1 MNKPPEPR
9 RAAAHSS
16 PRCRA
21 LIETAD
27 GCFPAEFSARGLA
40 RLSFPSGP
48 GDKGPKPAIAGES
61 SAPPPPA
68 WLKQTRAA
76 VAALLAGRAPRVFPP
91 LDLSCGTPFQQLVWQ
106 ALREIP
112 VGETRSYGEIARA
125 IGRPRGV
132 AEGRCRGFAPARWRS
147 GPRTATCAPVLRGTV
162 VHGSYAHSRD
172 VRSARSPSR
181 PSDRRAAGR

>member
-112 VGETRSYGEIARA
+112 VGETRSYGEIARS
-125 IGRPRGV
+125 IGRPRAVRAVGAACGANPV
-132 AEGRCRGFAPARWRS
+132 PLLVPCHRVLAANGRLGGFSGGPEWKPRLLRREGSWQ
-147 GPRTATCAPVLRGTV
+147 
-162 VHGSYAHSRD
+162 
-172 VRSARSPSR
+172 
-181 PSDRRAAGR
+181 